1 MGTAGL
7 EPQASDFI
15 STASVRCQHTRQN
28 ARGDAIQNVIK
39 NVMKICE
46 IECQKTPRMWEDIA
60 ERMSEGTRERM
71 PEDIPATMLED
82 IPDRIPEGV
91 PERIPDDI
99 LQECQKLDSKAYIMS
114 TQVVVDVMA

>member
-1 MGTAGL
+1 
-7 EPQASDFI
+7 
-15 STASVRCQHTRQN
+15 
-28 ARGDAIQNVIK
+28 
-39 NVMKICE
+39 
-46 IECQKTPRMWEDIA
+46 
-60 ERMSEGTRERM
+60 MSEGMRERM

-99 LQECQKLDSKAYIMS
+99 LQECQKLDSKTYIMS

>member
-1 MGTAGL
+1 
-7 EPQASDFI
+7 
-15 STASVRCQHTRQN
+15 
-28 ARGDAIQNVIK
+28 
-39 NVMKICE
+39 
-46 IECQKTPRMWEDIA
+46 
-60 ERMSEGTRERM
+60 M

-99 LQECQKLDSKAYIMS
+99 LQECQKLDSKTYIMS